1 MSKESG
7 RIDPHGRLLPMTR
20 SSLDLALFRTGAA
33 VPPPPAVAL
42 PRPPWLGGWIQRR
55 RSPHCCLPASATAAR
70 SASSSVA
77 WGLLGVSTGDGD
89 MLGWSLGVKEGAAWA
104 GLEDGNRSWAPR
116 AEDGAIWGIAVSPA
130 GPAVDSVS
138 RQGGRLRA

>member
-1 MSKESG
+1 M
-7 RIDPHGRLLPMTR
+7 DPLPMTR

-55 RSPHCCLPASATAAR
+55 RPPHCCLPASATAAR

-77 WGLLGVSTGDGD
+77 WGLLGVSPGDGD
-89 MLGWSLGVKEGAAWA
+89 VLGWSLGVKEGAAWA
-104 GLEDGNRSWAPR
+104 GLEDGNRSCRLKTKKRFEVRDETNDKEKMPWR
-116 AEDGAIWGIAVSPA
+116 
-130 GPAVDSVS
+130 

>member
-1 MSKESG
+1 M
-7 RIDPHGRLLPMTR
+7 
-20 SSLDLALFRTGAA
+20 
-33 VPPPPAVAL
+33 
-42 PRPPWLGGWIQRR
+42 
-55 RSPHCCLPASATAAR
+55 
-70 SASSSVA
+70 A
-77 WGLLGVSTGDGD
+77 WGLLGVSPGDGNV
-89 MLGWSLGVKEGAAWA
+89 LGWSLGVEEGAAWA